1 MADALSQVLKSP
13 GAFALRS
20 LKAFRA
26 NQGLLLA
33 GAVAYYALLSIVPLL
48 ILVVIALSH
57 WLDRGLLLET
67 LERYLG
73 WLFPGQGA
81 AVGAGL
87 PRLLEHREGLGRGP
101 AGTMSFFRLLAV
113 TRLQDS

>member
-1 MADALSQVLKSP
+1 MDAMPDALSEMLKGP
-13 GAFALRS
+13 GAFALRC

-48 ILVVIALSH
+48 ILVLIVLSH
-57 WLDRGLLLET
+57 WLDRALLLDT

-73 WLFPGQGA
+73 WRSEEHTSELQSLRHL
-81 AVGAGL
+81 VC
-87 PRLLEHREGLGRGP
+87 RLLLEKKKKKIESG
-101 AGTMSFFRLLAV
+101 
-113 TRLQDS
+113 

>member
-1 MADALSQVLKSP
+1 MADALSEVLKSP

-48 ILVVIALSH
+48 ILVVIVLSH
-57 WLDRGLLLET
+57 WLDRALLLET
-67 LERYLG
+67 LERHLR
-73 WLFPGQGA
+73 WVFPGPSKPIGA
-81 AVGAGL
+81 ELQRFV
-87 PRLLEHREGLGRGP
+87 EHREGLGWGVPR
-101 AGTMSFFRLLAV
+101 TLI
-113 TRLQDS
+113 

>member
-1 MADALSQVLKSP
+1 MNAMPDALSEVLKSP
-13 GAFALRS
+13 GGFALRC

-48 ILVVIALSH
+48 ILVLSH
-57 WLDRGLLLET
+57 WLDRALLLDT

-73 WLFPGQGA
+73 WFFPGQA
-81 AVGAGL
+81 KPVVGEL
-87 PRLLEHREGLGRGP
+87 ERFIEHREVLGWVLG
-101 AGTMSFFRLLAV
+101 
-113 TRLQDS
+113 